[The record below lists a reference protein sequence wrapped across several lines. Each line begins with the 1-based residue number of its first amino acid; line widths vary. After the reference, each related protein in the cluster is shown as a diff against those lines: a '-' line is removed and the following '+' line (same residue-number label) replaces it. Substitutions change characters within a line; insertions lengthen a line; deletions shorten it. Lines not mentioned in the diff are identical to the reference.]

1 MITFKNHLWM
11 IFCYNLRGCVMN
23 KILLIEDNYMIVKAI
38 VYLLKQNNFDV
49 VVSNNLSDSL
59 NYLSSDIDVVILDLM
74 LPDGDGL
81 VFYKTHL
88 KNKHT
93 IILTAKDDEDI
104 VVDAIDSGVDEYII
118 KPFRAKELVSR
129 INKIIRK
136 KEEKNII
143 QKDNIIINLDSSQVF
158 VNNNEVYFT
167 SLEYKILILLFQNF
181 NRVITRDILID
192 RIWDITGKIVNDN
205 TLSVYIKRIREKLN
219 NDSIIKTIKGIG
231 YRVDK

>member
-1 MITFKNHLWM
+1 
-11 IFCYNLRGCVMN
+11 MN

-59 NYLSSDIDVVILDLM
+59 NYLSNNIDIVILDLM

-81 VFYKTHL
+81 VFYKTNL

>member
-1 MITFKNHLWM
+1 
-11 IFCYNLRGCVMN
+11 MN
-23 KILLIEDNYMIVKAI
+23 KILLIEDNCMIVKAI

-59 NYLSSDIDVVILDLM
+59 NYLSNNIDIVILDLM

-192 RIWDITGKIVNDN
+192 KIWDITGKIVNDN

>member
-1 MITFKNHLWM
+1 
-11 IFCYNLRGCVMN
+11 MN

-81 VFYKTHL
+81 VFYKKHL

-143 QKDNIIINLDSSQVF
+143 QKDNTVINLDSGQVF
-158 VNNNEVYFT
+158 VNNKEVYFT
-167 SLEYKILILLFQNF
+167 SLEYKILVLLFQNF

-192 RIWDITGKIVNDN
+192 KIWDITGKIVNDN

>member
-38 VYLLKQNNFDV
+38 VYLLKQNDFDV
-49 VVSNNLSDSL
+49 QVSYNLNDSL

-81 VFYKTHL
+81 VFYKKHL

-158 VNNNEVYFT
+158 VNNKEVYFT
-167 SLEYKILILLFQNF
+167 SLEYKILVLLFQNF

-192 RIWDITGKIVNDN
+192 KIWDITGKIVNDN

>member
-1 MITFKNHLWM
+1 
-11 IFCYNLRGCVMN
+11 MN

-81 VFYKTHL
+81 TFYKKHL

-143 QKDNIIINLDSSQVF
+143 QKDNIVINLDSGQVF
-158 VNNNEVYFT
+158 VNNKEVYFT
-167 SLEYKILILLFQNF
+167 SLEYKILVLLFQNF

-192 RIWDITGKIVNDN
+192 KIWDITGKIVNDN

>member
-1 MITFKNHLWM
+1 MK
-11 IFCYNLRGCVMN
+11 

-59 NYLSSDIDVVILDLM
+59 NYLSNNIDIVILDLM

-192 RIWDITGKIVNDN
+192 RIWDIAGKIVNDN

>member
-1 MITFKNHLWM
+1 MIIFKNHLWM
-11 IFCYNLRGCVMN
+11 IFCYNLWGCIMN

-59 NYLSSDIDVVILDLM
+59 NYLSNNIDIVTLDLM

-81 VFYKTHL
+81 VFYKTNL

-205 TLSVYIKRIREKLN
+205 TLSVYIKRISEKLN

>member
-1 MITFKNHLWM
+1 
-11 IFCYNLRGCVMN
+11 MN

-38 VYLLKQNNFDV
+38 VYLLKQNDFDV
-49 VVSNNLSDSL
+49 QVSYNLNDSL

-81 VFYKTHL
+81 VFYKKHL

-143 QKDNIIINLDSSQVF
+143 QKDNIVINLDSGQVF
-158 VNNNEVYFT
+158 VNNKEVYFT
-167 SLEYKILILLFQNF
+167 SLEYKILVLLFQNF

-192 RIWDITGKIVNDN
+192 KIWDITGKIVNDN

-231 YRVDK
+231 YRVDKWKR

>member
-1 MITFKNHLWM
+1 M

-59 NYLSSDIDVVILDLM
+59 NYLSNNIDIVILDLM

-81 VFYKTHL
+81 VFYKTNL

-158 VNNNEVYFT
+158 VNNKEVYFT
-167 SLEYKILILLFQNF
+167 SLEYKILVLLFQNF

-192 RIWDITGKIVNDN
+192 KIWDITGKIVNDN

>member
-1 MITFKNHLWM
+1 
-11 IFCYNLRGCVMN
+11 MN

-59 NYLSSDIDVVILDLM
+59 NYLSNNIDIVILDLM

-143 QKDNIIINLDSSQVF
+143 QKDNIIINLDSGQVF
-158 VNNNEVYFT
+158 VNNKEVYFT

>member
-1 MITFKNHLWM
+1 
-11 IFCYNLRGCVMN
+11 MN

-59 NYLSSDIDVVILDLM
+59 NYLSNNIDIVILDLM

-81 VFYKTHL
+81 VFYKTNL

-231 YRVDK
+231 YRVDKWKR

>member
-1 MITFKNHLWM
+1 
-11 IFCYNLRGCVMN
+11 MN

-38 VYLLKQNNFDV
+38 VYLLKQNDFDV
-49 VVSNNLSDSL
+49 QVSYNLNDSL

-81 VFYKTHL
+81 VFYKKHL

-231 YRVDK
+231 YRVDKWKR